1 MDHGPAERIADR
13 LTMPTGPKSKSKPK
27 ATSRRMRP
35 APADGA
41 AAAFFET
48 LHAQGD
54 EPILKGESGVLRFD
68 LSRGTDVERWYVT
81 IADGNITV
89 GHRGGSADIVVK
101 VDRALFDRIAEGTE
115 NAMAA
120 QLRGAL
126 VADGDLHL
134 LMTFQRL
141 FPGPPRQSTPR
152 PIPAA
157 EMNKEHR

>member
-1 MDHGPAERIADR
+1 MATA
-13 LTMPTGPKSKSKPK
+13 SKSRPK
-27 ATSRRMRP
+27 ATSRPPRP

-41 AAAFFET
+41 ASQFFES

-68 LSRGTDVERWYVT
+68 LSSNTELERWYVT
-81 IADGNITV
+81 ITDGNITV
-89 GHRGGSADIVVK
+89 GHRGGRADLVVK
-101 VDRALFDRIAEGTE
+101 ADRALFDRIAEGTE

-120 QLRGAL
+120 QLRGAV

-141 FPGPPRQSTPR
+141 FPGPPGQSLPR
-152 PIPAA
+152 PISAA
-157 EMNKEHR
+157 EMNKPRR

>member
-1 MDHGPAERIADR
+1 MA
-13 LTMPTGPKSKSKPK
+13 TGPKSKSKPK
-27 ATSRRMRP
+27 TVSRKARP

-41 AAAFFET
+41 ASAFFEA
-48 LHAQGD
+48 LQAQGH

-68 LSRGTDVERWYVT
+68 LSRGRELERWYVT

-89 GHRGGSADIVVK
+89 GHRGGRADLVVK
-101 VDRALFDRIAEGTE
+101 VDRALLDRIAEGTE

-141 FPGPPRQSTPR
+141 FPGPPRQSAPR

-157 EMNKEHR
+157 EMNKDHR

>member
-1 MDHGPAERIADR
+1 MQ
-13 LTMPTGPKSKSKPK
+13 S
-27 ATSRRMRP
+27 

-68 LSRGTDVERWYVT
+68 LTWGTDVERWYLT
-81 IADGNITV
+81 LADGNITA
-89 GHRGGSADIVVK
+89 GHRGGRADTIVK
-101 VDRALFDRIAEGTE
+101 ADRALLDRIAEGTE

-120 QLRGAL
+120 QLRGAIT
-126 VADGDLHL
+126 VDGDLHL

-141 FPGPPRQSTPR
+141 FPGPPRQSVPR

>member
-1 MDHGPAERIADR
+1 MATR
-13 LTMPTGPKSKSKPK
+13 PKAKPKPK
-27 ATSRRMRP
+27 AASRPMRP

-41 AAAFFET
+41 ASLFFES

-68 LSRGTDVERWYVT
+68 LSSRTELERWYVT
-81 IADGNITV
+81 ITDGKITV
-89 GHRGGSADIVVK
+89 GHRGGRADTVVK
-101 VDRALFDRIAEGTE
+101 VDRALFDRIAGGIE

-126 VADGDLHL
+126 TADGDLHL

-141 FPGPPRQSTPR
+141 FPGPPRQSAPR

-157 EMNKEHR
+157 EMNKSRR